1 MVFQAMLL
9 CLALVSSSPI
19 AGGTVFTPEQ
29 TTLLQEFVE
38 TLMQCRGITGL
49 TLAVVR
55 GNETWTKGFGVA
67 DKESGRNVSSSTL
80 FGIGSVTK
88 AFTSAI
94 LSLFINETGR
104 LVFCTYLLLL
114 LPALPELLLLFLFF
128 FFLFPLLLFFIFF
141 LLFFFLLLLL
151 FLRVFLFLLFS
162 LACFRSLF
170 PLPPFLL
177 LLLLQNLCSRSFFT
191 TTASSSSVCDVHMHH
206 SEDWH
211 F

>member
-1 MVFQAMLL
+1 MVLQATLL
-9 CLALVSSSPI
+9 CLVLVSSSPI

-55 GNETWTKGFGVA
+55 GNDTWTKGFGVA

-104 LVFCTYLLLL
+104 LVFCTYFFFL
-114 LPALPELLLLFLFF
+114 LPALPELLLL
-128 FFLFPLLLFFIFF
+128 
-141 LLFFFLLLLL
+141 LLLLPPPPSPSPPSPPCLPIPPQSFPSPASFLSSL
-151 FLRVFLFLLFS
+151 FLPS
-162 LACFRSLF
+162 YSCCF
-170 PLPPFLL
+170 
-177 LLLLQNLCSRSFFT
+177 C
-191 TTASSSSVCDVHMHH
+191 
-206 SEDWH
+206 
-211 F
+211 

>member
-1 MVFQAMLL
+1 MVLQAMLL

-104 LVFCTYLLLL
+104 LVFCTYVLLL
-114 LPALPELLLLFLFF
+114 LPALPEILLLFLFF
-128 FFLFPLLLFFIFF
+128 FFLFFLLYLLLLFFIF
-141 LLFFFLLLLL
+141 LFFFFFSFFLLLL
-151 FLRVFLFLLFS
+151 FLRVFLFLLFPSTAS
-162 LACFRSLF
+162 LLSSLF
-170 PLPPFLL
+170 LL
-177 LLLLQNLCSRSFFT
+177 SYSCCF
-191 TTASSSSVCDVHMHH
+191 C
-206 SEDWH
+206 
-211 F
+211 